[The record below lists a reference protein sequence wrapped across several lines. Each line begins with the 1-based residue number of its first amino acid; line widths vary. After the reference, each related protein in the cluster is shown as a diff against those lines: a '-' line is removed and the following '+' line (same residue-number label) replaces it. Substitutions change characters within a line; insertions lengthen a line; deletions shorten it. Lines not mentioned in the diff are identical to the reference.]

1 MIRKLFSVIVL
12 IIALQVGASNK
23 AAAQKGTNYK
33 NAVGMR
39 IDFGSDYGTYAG
51 ISGTPEK

>member
-33 NAVGMR
+33 NALGMQ